1 MATFFFLAMATS
13 HLRVSARVSVLNLH
27 SASKMPAA
35 LVIRSA
41 KRRAAGAYETSDVRA
56 PVPTVA
62 PVPAA
67 VPLTFNRLPLPW
79 SCIAFRESTDNLSAI
94 NADSGDEGAFQFA
107 QSTWAEFA
115 PTGYPDR
122 PIYAT
127 LAQQY
132 TVALRLWQ
140 ARGYSPWVT
149 APLCGV

>member
-13 HLRVSARVSVLNLH
+13 HLRASTRVLIPNLH
-27 SASKMPAA
+27 SVSRMPAA

-41 KRRAAGAYETSDVRA
+41 KRKAAGAYETSAVLAPIPA
-56 PVPTVA
+56 PVPM
-62 PVPAA
+62 
-67 VPLTFNRLPLPW
+67 TFDRLPLPW

-94 NADSGDEGAFQFA
+94 NAESGDEGAFQFA
-107 QSTWAEFA
+107 QSTWTEYA
-115 PTGYPDR
+115 PTSYPVR

-132 TVALRLWQ
+132 NVALRLWQ